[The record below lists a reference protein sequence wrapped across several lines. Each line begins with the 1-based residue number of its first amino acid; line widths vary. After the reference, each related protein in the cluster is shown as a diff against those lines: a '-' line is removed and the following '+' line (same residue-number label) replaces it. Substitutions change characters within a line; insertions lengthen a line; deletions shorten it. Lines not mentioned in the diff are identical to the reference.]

1 MCVRRGVLNIAKNL
15 FICACMVIISA
26 SLGYS
31 VWAHLGLT
39 GFEATMAAMCFF
51 VIQLVGYLFVWKAIV
66 YRALLSRIHDLSLAE
81 AQNAV
86 GLGRVSNELAGLR
99 KTIKTVSK
107 GEMEPLARELE
118 VISSLIKQL
127 AESTVAVEARVGEL
141 EALPAAASQ
150 PKQKVA
156 KKAAQKS
163 ASSQAASESD
173 EPDASEWFG
182 DIPADQPT
190 TEIDKLTSE
199 NSPILK
205 AIQNAVDK
213 NKVDVYLQPIV
224 TLPQRKP
231 KFYEALTRIRNAKG
245 DLIRPAQFM
254 KSAEK
259 AGTMPVIDKMLL
271 VRAIQILRRLLLRKG
286 DAVVVCNI
294 SASSLAD
301 SHFFN
306 DFRKL
311 LSAKPDLA
319 DHLIFEFDQETVM
332 KIDTLEEESL
342 RALKNLGFRF
352 AIDNVTDLSM
362 DFLNLVS
369 LGFHYVKVS
378 SSVLLAA
385 KKTGI
390 NEIHAEDFSRFLS
403 RNGLQLIVDHVENES
418 EVVELLDF
426 DISLGQGFLFA
437 APREVKPDVISG
449 SNRRAGAQKIAS

>member
-1 MCVRRGVLNIAKNL
+1 
-15 FICACMVIISA
+15 MVIIST

-31 VWAHLGLT
+31 VWAHLGLS
-39 GFEATMAAMCFF
+39 GFEATMTAMCFL
-51 VIQLVGYLFVWKAIV
+51 VIQLVGYLLVWKAIV

-81 AQNAV
+81 AQNAIGV
-86 GLGRVSNELAGLR
+86 GRVSNELAGFR
-99 KTIKTVSK
+99 KAIKTVTK

-118 VISSLIKQL
+118 VISTLIKQL
-127 AESTVAVEARVGEL
+127 AESTVAVEGRLGEL
-141 EALPAAASQ
+141 EAAPAVALQ
-150 PKQKVA
+150 PAQKATTKPSA
-156 KKAAQKS
+156 KKAAKES
-163 ASSQAASESD
+163 ATSKTASRNT
-173 EPDASEWFG
+173 EPDASEWLG
-182 DIPADQPT
+182 DIPQDQQA
-190 TEIDKLTSE
+190 TEFDKLTSE

-213 NKVDVYLQPIV
+213 NKVDIYLQPIV

-245 DLIRPAQFM
+245 ELIRPAQFM
-254 KSAEK
+254 QSAEET
-259 AGTMPVIDKMLL
+259 GTMPVIDKMLL
-271 VRAIQILRRLLLRKG
+271 VRAIQILRRLLLRKS

-301 SHFFN
+301 SSFFN

-319 DHLIFEFDQETVM
+319 DHLIFEFDQETVL

-352 AIDNVTDLSM
+352 AVDNVTDLSM
-362 DFLNLVS
+362 DFLKLVS
-369 LGFHYVKVS
+369 LGFHFVKTS
-378 SSVLLAA
+378 SAVLLAA

-390 NEIHAEDFSRFLS
+390 NEIHAEDFSRFLA

-418 EVVELLDF
+418 EVVELLDY
-426 DISLGQGFLFA
+426 DINLGQGFLFA
-437 APREVKPDVISG
+437 APREVKPDAISNH
-449 SNRRAGAQKIAS
+449 NRRAHDEKLAG

>member
-1 MCVRRGVLNIAKNL
+1 
-15 FICACMVIISA
+15 MVIISA

-39 GFEATMAAMCFF
+39 AFEATMTAMCFL

-81 AQNAV
+81 AQNAIGV
-86 GLGRVSNELAGLR
+86 DRVSNELAGLR
-99 KTIKTVSK
+99 KAIKTVAK

-127 AESTVAVEARVGEL
+127 AESTVAVEARVDEL
-141 EALPAAASQ
+141 EMAPAVASQ
-150 PKQKVA
+150 PRQKTA
-156 KKAAQKS
+156 AKRNSKKAAQKS
-163 ASSQAASESD
+163 AYTHAASESA

-182 DIPADQPT
+182 DIPGDQPT
-190 TEIDKLTSE
+190 TEIDKLTHE

-213 NKVDVYLQPIV
+213 NKVDIYLQPIV

-231 KFYEALTRIRNAKG
+231 KFYEALTRIRNAEG
-245 DLIRPAQFM
+245 ELIRPAQFM

-259 AGTMPVIDKMLL
+259 VGTMPIIDKMLL
-271 VRAIQILRRLLLRKG
+271 VRAIQILRRLLLRKS

-301 SHFFN
+301 SNFFN

-319 DHLIFEFDQETVM
+319 DHLIFEFDQETVFKM
-332 KIDTLEEESL
+332 DTLEEESL

-352 AIDNVTDLSM
+352 AVDNVTDLSM
-362 DFLNLVS
+362 DFIKLVS
-369 LGFHYVKVS
+369 LGFHFVKTS
-378 SSVLLAA
+378 SKVLLAA
-385 KKTGI
+385 KKKGI
-390 NEIHAEDFSRFLS
+390 NEIHAEDFSRFLA

-437 APREVKPDVISG
+437 APREVKSDVISG
-449 SNRRAGAQKIAS
+449 SNRRADAQKIAS

>member
-1 MCVRRGVLNIAKNL
+1 
-15 FICACMVIISA
+15 MVIISA

-31 VWAHLGLT
+31 VWAHLGLSA
-39 GFEATMAAMCFF
+39 FEAALTAMCFF

-66 YRALLSRIHDLSLAE
+66 YRTLLSRIHDLSLAE
-81 AQNAV
+81 AQNAIGV
-86 GLGRVSNELAGLR
+86 NRVSNELAGLR
-99 KTIKTVSK
+99 KAIKTVSK
-107 GEMEPLARELE
+107 SEMEPLARELE
-118 VISSLIKQL
+118 VISTLIKQL
-127 AESTVAVEARVGEL
+127 AESTVAVEARVDEL
-141 EALPAAASQ
+141 EAAPAVSSQ
-150 PKQKVA
+150 PGKKATTKPSA
-156 KKAAQKS
+156 KKTTQKS
-163 ASSQAASESD
+163 EDSKAANED
-173 EPDASEWFG
+173 TEPDASEWFG
-182 DIPADQPT
+182 DIPRDQPT
-190 TEIDKLTSE
+190 AEIDKLTHE
-199 NSPILK
+199 NSPIVR

-213 NKVDVYLQPIV
+213 NKVDIYLQPIV

-245 DLIRPAQFM
+245 ELIRPAQFM

-301 SHFFN
+301 SNFFN

-319 DHLIFEFDQETVM
+319 DHLIFEFDQETVLKM
-332 KIDTLEEESL
+332 DTLEEESL

-352 AIDNVTDLSM
+352 AVDNVTDLSM
-362 DFLNLVS
+362 DFLRLVS
-369 LGFHYVKVS
+369 LGFHFVKTS
-378 SSVLLAA
+378 SKTLLAA
-385 KKTGI
+385 KKSGI
-390 NEIHAEDFSRFLS
+390 NEIHAEDFSRFLA

-437 APREVKPDVISG
+437 APREVKPDVLSS
-449 SNRRAGAQKIAS
+449 SNRRAGTQKIAS

>member
-1 MCVRRGVLNIAKNL
+1 
-15 FICACMVIISA
+15 MVIISA

-31 VWAHLGLT
+31 VWANLGLT
-39 GFEATMAAMCFF
+39 GFEATMTAMSFL
-51 VIQLVGYLFVWKAIV
+51 VIQLVGYLLVWKAIV

-81 AQNAV
+81 AQNAISV
-86 GLGRVSNELAGLR
+86 NRVSNELAGLR
-99 KTIKTVSK
+99 KAIKTVTK

-141 EALPAAASQ
+141 ETLPAAAPQSGQ
-150 PKQKVA
+150 RAATKSKT

-163 ASSQAASESD
+163 AGSGAAVETT

-182 DIPADQPT
+182 DISEDQPT
-190 TEIDKLTSE
+190 TEFDKLTDE

-205 AIQNAVDK
+205 AIKNAVDK
-213 NKVDVYLQPIV
+213 NNVDIYLQPIV

-245 DLIRPAQFM
+245 ELIRPAQFM

-259 AGTMPVIDKMLL
+259 AGSMPVIDKMLL

-369 LGFHYVKVS
+369 FGFHYVKVS

-449 SNRRAGAQKIAS
+449 SNRRVGDRKIAS

>member
-1 MCVRRGVLNIAKNL
+1 
-15 FICACMVIISA
+15 MVVISA

-31 VWAHLGLT
+31 VWAHLSLT
-39 GFEATMAAMCFF
+39 GFEATMTGMCFL

-66 YRALLSRIHDLSLAE
+66 HRALLSRIHDLALAE
-81 AQNAV
+81 AQNANGV
-86 GLGRVSNELAGLR
+86 DRVSNELAGLR
-99 KTIKTVSK
+99 KAIKTVTRK
-107 GEMEPLARELE
+107 ELEPLARELE
-118 VISSLIKQL
+118 VISTLIKQL
-127 AESTVAVEARVGEL
+127 AESTVAVEARMGEL
-141 EALPAAASQ
+141 EAAPAPVAA
-150 PKQKVA
+150 VA
-156 KKAAQKS
+156 SPSPQDATTKSSTKKAPQKS
-163 ASSQAASESD
+163 SSPPTVGKKT
-173 EPDASEWFG
+173 EPDASEWLG
-182 DIPADQPT
+182 EIPADQPA
-190 TEIDKLTSE
+190 TELDNLTSE

-205 AIQNAVDK
+205 ALQEAVDK
-213 NKVDVYLQPIV
+213 NEVDLYLQPIV

-231 KFYEALTRIRNAKG
+231 KFYEALSRIRDDKG
-245 DLIRPAQFM
+245 ELIRPAQFM
-254 KSAEK
+254 HSAKKS
-259 AGTMPVIDKMLL
+259 GTMPVLDKMLL
-271 VRAIQILRRLLLRKG
+271 VRAIQVLRRLLLRKS

-294 SASSLAD
+294 SSSSLAD
-301 SHFFN
+301 SSFFN

-362 DFLNLVS
+362 DFLKLVS

-378 SSVLLAA
+378 SQVLLAA

-437 APREVKPDVISG
+437 APREVKPDAISNH
-449 SNRRAGAQKIAS
+449 NRRAHGKKLAS

>member
-1 MCVRRGVLNIAKNL
+1 
-15 FICACMVIISA
+15 MVIISA

-39 GFEATMAAMCFF
+39 AFEAAMAAMCFF

-81 AQNAV
+81 AQNAIGV
-86 GLGRVSNELAGLR
+86 DRVSNELAGLR
-99 KTIKTVSK
+99 KAIKTVTK

-118 VISSLIKQL
+118 VISTLIKQL
-127 AESTVAVEARVGEL
+127 AESTVAVEGRVGEL
-141 EALPAAASQ
+141 EAAPAVVSQ
-150 PKQKVA
+150 PRQEAVTKPSA

-163 ASSQAASESD
+163 EASGAKDRNA

-182 DIPADQPT
+182 DIPEDLPAA
-190 TEIDKLTSE
+190 EIDKLTNE

-205 AIQNAVDK
+205 AIKDAVNK
-213 NKVDVYLQPIV
+213 NKVDIYLQPIV

-245 DLIRPAQFM
+245 ELIRPAQFM

-301 SHFFN
+301 SSFFN

-319 DHLIFEFDQETVM
+319 DHLIFEFDQETVLNM
-332 KIDTLEEESL
+332 DTLEEESL

-352 AIDNVTDLSM
+352 AVDNVTDLSM
-362 DFLNLVS
+362 DFLRLVS
-369 LGFHYVKVS
+369 LGFHFVKTS
-378 SSVLLAA
+378 SKVLLAA
-385 KKTGI
+385 KKKGI
-390 NEIHAEDFSRFLS
+390 NEIHAEDFSRFLA

-449 SNRRAGAQKIAS
+449 SDRHAGAQKIAS

>member
-1 MCVRRGVLNIAKNL
+1 
-15 FICACMVIISA
+15 MVITSA

-31 VWAHLGLT
+31 VWANLGLT
-39 GFEATMAAMCFF
+39 GFEATMSAMSFLVF
-51 VIQLVGYLFVWKAIV
+51 QLVGYLLVWKARR

-86 GLGRVSNELAGLR
+86 GLDRVSNELAGLR
-99 KTIKTVSK
+99 KTVKTVTK

-127 AESTVAVEARVGEL
+127 AESTVVVETRVGEL

-150 PKQKVA
+150 PKQKAATKPSA
-156 KKAAQKS
+156 KNAAQNS
-163 ASSQAASESD
+163 ANAEAASEST

-190 TEIDKLTSE
+190 TEIDELTNE

-205 AIQNAVDK
+205 AIQNAVAK
-213 NKVDVYLQPIV
+213 NNVDIYLQPIV

-245 DLIRPAQFM
+245 ELIRPAQFM

-259 AGTMPVIDKMLL
+259 AGSMPVIDKMLL

-301 SHFFN
+301 SHFFR

-352 AIDNVTDLSM
+352 AIDNVKDLSM
-362 DFLNLVS
+362 DFLRLVP
-369 LGFHYVKVS
+369 LGFHFVKTS
-378 SSVLLAA
+378 SKALLAA

-449 SNRRAGAQKIAS
+449 SNRRTEAQKVAS